1 MRTILLYPYYRRHSV
16 VATIVACVSDAK
28 LGPEGSAA
36 ICEAIDEI
44 IAKDGARFDQ
54 TPVEIQIQSQ
64 LFWQA
69 VQRETGRIIVANH
82 QEDQPA

>member
-1 MRTILLYPYYRRHSV
+1 MRTILVYPYYRRYSV
-16 VATIVACVSDAK
+16 VATIAACVSDAK

-36 ICEAIDEI
+36 ICEAMDEI
-44 IAKDGARFDQ
+44 IAKDGARFGQ

-69 VQRETGRIIVANH
+69 VQRETGRIIVASR